1 VDFQQATPL
10 RFAGIAAVTIVASF
24 GPLPAGA
31 QTPQQL
37 NSCYGKDG
45 ATLDLRIAGCT
56 AVIQSGRFAGKEL
69 AIVFVNRG
77 TAHRI
82 KEDKERAI
90 ADYTEAIRLDPKNI
104 DAFFFRAVVYRG
116 SSGERALAL
125 AIADL
130 DAVIRLDPKHT
141 SALYSR
147 GFAHHTKGD
156 YDRAIADYNEAIR
169 LGYQNPDGPL
179 SYRGHAYFCKKDFE
193 RAIADYNAALKINP
207 KNVES
212 LYARGLAKKKRG
224 DAGADADMS
233 AALAIRDFVA
243 KQLAGYGVK

>member
-1 VDFQQATPL
+1 MDFHRAISP
-10 RFAGIAAVTIVASF
+10 RFTAIAVIAIIASF
-24 GPLPAGA
+24 APTPGSA

-37 NSCYGKDG
+37 NWCHGKDG
-45 ATLDLRIAGCT
+45 ATPDLRIAGCT
-56 AVIQSGRFAGKEL
+56 AVIQSGRFAGNEL

-90 ADYTEAIRLDPKNI
+90 ADYTEAIRLNPKNV
-104 DAFFFRAVVYRG
+104 DAFSNRAGAYRG
-116 SSGERALAL
+116 SSGDRALAL
-125 AIADL
+125 AIADY

-141 SALYSR
+141 SALYNR

-179 SYRGHAYFCKKDFE
+179 SYRGHAYFCKKDFV
-193 RAIADYNAALKINP
+193 RAIADYDAALKLNSR
-207 KNVES
+207 NVES

-224 DAGADADMS
+224 DAGGDADMA
-233 AALAIRDFVA
+233 AALAMREFVA
-243 KQLAGYGVK
+243 RQLAGYGVK

>member
-1 VDFQQATPL
+1 MDLHRAISP
-10 RFAGIAAVTIVASF
+10 RFTAIAVIAIIASF
-24 GPLPAGA
+24 APTPGSA

-37 NSCYGKDG
+37 NWCHGKDG
-45 ATLDLRIAGCT
+45 ATPDLRIAGCT
-56 AVIQSGRFAGKEL
+56 AVTQSGRFAGKEL

-104 DAFFFRAVVYRG
+104 DAFFFRAIVYRG
-116 SSGERALAL
+116 SSGNGALAL

-130 DAVIRLDPKHT
+130 DTVIRLDPKHT
-141 SALYSR
+141 SALYGR

-156 YDRAIADYNEAIR
+156 YDRAIADYNDAIR
-169 LGYQNPDGPL
+169 LGYKSADGPL
-179 SYRGHAYFCKKDFE
+179 SYRGHAYFCKKDFG
-193 RAIADYNAALKINP
+193 RAIADYDAALKINP

-224 DAGADADMS
+224 DAGGDADV
-233 AALAIRDFVA
+233 AGALAMRDFVA